1 MPIYKRL
8 EKCYLIITQG
18 EKNKNRRHKK
28 MNYNMIL
35 TPEQWERLRPK
46 MRAVGINYEPSGY
59 GPMVYIGGTCSPAE
73 YNIMAAWIEE
83 L

>member
-1 MPIYKRL
+1 
-8 EKCYLIITQG
+8 
-18 EKNKNRRHKK
+18 

-59 GPMVYIGGTCSPAE
+59 GPMVYIGETCSSAE